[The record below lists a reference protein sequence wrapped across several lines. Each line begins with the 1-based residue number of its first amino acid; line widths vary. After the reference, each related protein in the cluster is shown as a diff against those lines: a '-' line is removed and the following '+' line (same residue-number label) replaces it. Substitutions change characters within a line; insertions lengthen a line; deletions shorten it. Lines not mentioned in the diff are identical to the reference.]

1 MDDRFYVP
9 GWMRREAERR
19 AAVKQEDCFKEELLH
34 LVRAHDEA
42 EQARDALLWKQEE
55 EKRSLEE
62 QRTAMALHRKEE
74 KRLFANLG
82 VNTREEYYRKK
93 LANRS
98 NDVLREL
105 LHRKIARKKAKRWK
119 LTTKT
124 IESNAKLRELLRRS
138 THSGSLLPIAI
149 PPNEYHRERRIFA
162 PPINRLSRDA
172 QHRSWNGY
180 EWEIV

>member
-55 EKRSLEE
+55 EKRLLEE
-62 QRTAMALHRKEE
+62 QKKEH
-74 KRLFANLG
+74 KRRLAE
-82 VNTREEYYRKK
+82 REAFYRER

-98 NDVLREL
+98 NDHLRKL
-105 LHRKIARKKAKRWK
+105 LNRKKKTEITRKKAKRWK
-119 LTTKT
+119 LTTKA

-149 PPNEYHRERRIFA
+149 PPNEYHRERRIFV
-162 PPINRLSRDA
+162 PPINCLSRDA

>member
-19 AAVKQEDCFKEELLH
+19 AAVKREDCFKEELLH

-42 EQARDALLWKQEE
+42 EQARAALLWKQEE
-55 EKRSLEE
+55 EKRLLEE
-62 QRTAMALHRKEE
+62 QKKEH
-74 KRLFANLG
+74 KRLLAE
-82 VNTREEYYRKK
+82 RETFYRER

-98 NDVLREL
+98 NDHLRKL
-105 LHRKIARKKAKRWK
+105 LNRKKKTEIARKKAKRWK
-119 LTTKT
+119 ITTKA
-124 IESNAKLRELLRRS
+124 IESNAKLRKLLRRS

-149 PPNEYHRERRIFA
+149 PPNEYHRERRVFA
-162 PPINRLSRDA
+162 PPVNRLSRDS
-172 QHRSWNGY
+172 QHRAWNGY

>member
-19 AAVKQEDCFKEELLH
+19 AAVKREDCFKEELLH

-42 EQARDALLWKQEE
+42 EQARDARLL
-55 EKRSLEE
+55 EK

-74 KRLFANLG
+74 KRLFAKLG

-105 LHRKIARKKAKRWK
+105 LHRKIARKKAKCWK
-119 LTTKT
+119 ITTKA

-149 PPNEYHRERRIFA
+149 PPNDYHRERRVFA